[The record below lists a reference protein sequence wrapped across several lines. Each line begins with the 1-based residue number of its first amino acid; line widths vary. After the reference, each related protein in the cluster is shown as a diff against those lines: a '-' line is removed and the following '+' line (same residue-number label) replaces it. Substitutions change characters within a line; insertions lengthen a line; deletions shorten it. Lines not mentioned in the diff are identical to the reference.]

1 VNAIQA
7 IQHAAKLYGIRDW
20 RALAAVANAESGL
33 DPGSIGDSGSS
44 FGLFQLHQGGALGN
58 MSNSKAREY
67 LDAFRNASF
76 AARQIRAM
84 GLHNLT
90 GKAAIAAFVSKFERP
105 ANPSGEIAR
114 AYAWYQQGNTGTPP
128 PMATTSVGASP
139 DATQASS
146 TSQVPFAFIQDM
158 IDRNAKMFHLP
169 SLNLP
174 MPTQPA
180 QPDPMTLDAS
190 TTTTTP
196 AAPAA
201 PSMPGGMVPG
211 AGGYP
216 AGKHGKLIG
225 APHQGTHT
233 LGNWQSDNAV
243 DIALPVGT
251 PILAATDGVIDS
263 RFGSLGKG
271 GRFAGLR
278 LTVDGHGQA
287 SYYAHLS
294 RYAHG
299 IKPGVRVRR
308 GQVIGYSG
316 SANGVAHLHF
326 GVQKGSPYQYVR

>member
-7 IQHAAKLYGIRDW
+7 IQHAARQYGIRDW

-58 MSNSKAREY
+58 MSTSQARQY
-67 LDAFRNASF
+67 LDAYRNASF
-76 AARQIRAM
+76 AARQIRAL
-84 GLHNLT
+84 GVQHLT
-90 GKAAIAAFVSKFERP
+90 GHDLISAIVSRFERP

-114 AYAWYQQGNTGTPP
+114 AYAWYQQGGHAPTLL
-128 PMATTSVGASP
+128 SSP
-139 DATQASS
+139 DTSTPTDSSMPTDTSTQPAGPS
-146 TSQVPFAFIQDM
+146 PAFIQDM
-158 IDRNAKMFHLP
+158 IDQNAKMFHIPSINLP
-169 SLNLP
+169 SMATSSTTTLDPATATP
-174 MPTQPA
+174 MPT
-180 QPDPMTLDAS
+180 M
-190 TTTTTP
+190 
-196 AAPAA
+196 
-201 PSMPGGMVPG
+201 PSSPGGMVPG

-243 DIALPVGT
+243 DIALPIGT

-294 RYAHG
+294 RYARG

-308 GQVIGYSG
+308 GQIIGYSG

-326 GVQKGSPYQYVR
+326 GVQSGSPYQYVR